1 MKLELDERLLEA
13 VLKGTAL
20 GLQMTGLNPPAV
32 GASRLFNAIRPIAV
46 IVGMVGRNNG
56 TVTLNLTER
65 TMLYLTGKLLGEEQ
79 KGPTEDNL
87 DAIMEIGNMIASH
100 IKDNLR
106 GSAFDVQAISVPS
119 LILGASYTVH
129 YSRGLSTLSV
139 DFELQEIPVTYYL
152 DRVFSVTIS
161 LMQKMG
167 AGK

>member
-1 MKLELDERLLEA
+1 MKLELDEVLLDA
-13 VLKGTAL
+13 VLKGTTL

-65 TMLYLTGKLLGEEQ
+65 TMLYITGKLLGEEQ
-79 KGPTEDNL
+79 KAPSEDNL
-87 DAIMEIGNMIASH
+87 DAIMEIGNMVASH
-100 IKDNLR
+100 IKDHLK
-106 GSAFDVQAISVPS
+106 GSAFEISAISVPS

-161 LMQKMG
+161 LMRKMG
-167 AGK
+167 SF

>member
-1 MKLELDERLLEA
+1 MKLELDEMLLDA
-13 VLKGTAL
+13 VLKGTTL

-79 KGPTEDNL
+79 KAPNEDNL
-87 DAIMEIGNMIASH
+87 DAIMEIGNMVAGH
-100 IKDNLR
+100 IKDNLK
-106 GSAFDVQAISVPS
+106 GSAFEVHAISVPS

-152 DRVFSVTIS
+152 DRVFSVSIS
-161 LMQKMG
+161 LMRKMG
-167 AGK
+167 SS